1 MALEKVMIPRVWADE
16 IFYGATEIAVPNIV
30 PPAGVTLT
38 ADTTIVGTATVAV
51 ADCRIAGNIVTVD
64 YIIQE
69 ELTVVTPGEDSFP
82 LEYTFRFSN
91 TYQFRKFTVP
101 AEVIPN
107 LYCEVFRF
115 TGTVTIDDISVNLVT
130 GTLSFV
136 NNVAVQT
143 KLKALEN
150 IQTFVALGTPP
161 NVVTSPIIVVTP
173 V

>member
-1 MALEKVMIPRVWADE
+1 MLLEKVKIPRVWADE
-16 IFYGATEIAVPNIV
+16 IFYGAVEFPVVNIV

-38 ADTTIVGTATVAV
+38 ADTTIVGDATVAV
-51 ADCRIAGNIVTVD
+51 ADCQIAGNIVTVE
-64 YIIQE
+64 YIVQE
-69 ELTVVTPGEDSFP
+69 ELTVETPGEDSFP
-82 LEYTFRFSN
+82 LEYTFRFTN

-115 TGTVTIDDISVNLVT
+115 EGIVTIDDITVNLVA

-136 NNVAVQT
+136 NNVSVQT
-143 KLKALEN
+143 KLKALED

-161 NVVTSPIIVVTP
+161 NVVTSPVV
-173 V
+173 VV